1 MRTSETRMTYQ
12 TLQAHVSVRK
22 ANEPSLQ
29 LQSSAKSMEP
39 GNSTNG
45 CFLLDP
51 PALENADRSD
61 NEYVVDGSL

>member
-1 MRTSETRMTYQ
+1 MTYQ
-12 TLQAHVSVRK
+12 TLQDHVSVRK

-39 GNSTNG
+39 GSSTND

-61 NEYVVDGSL
+61 NEDVFDGSL